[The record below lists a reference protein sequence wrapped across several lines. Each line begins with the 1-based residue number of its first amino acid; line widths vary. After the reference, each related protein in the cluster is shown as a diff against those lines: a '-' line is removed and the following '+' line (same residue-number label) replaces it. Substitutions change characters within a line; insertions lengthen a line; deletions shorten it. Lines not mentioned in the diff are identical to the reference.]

1 VEDYHTKGR
10 EGALFEAQGF
20 IGILVFMLLHK
31 NNIMFV
37 ILHNNVSAL
46 LYNKN
51 AYLGPKESTQEISI
65 QKGKDKKERSGE
77 TFETTKSFILYIRGA
92 TKYCVN
98 RSA

>member
-31 NNIMFV
+31 NNIMLV

-65 QKGKDKKERSGE
+65 QKGKAKKIDLEKPLKPPKAL
-77 TFETTKSFILYIRGA
+77 FFIFGA
-92 TKYCVN
+92 PLSIV
-98 RSA
+98 